1 MTGPAAQPRWIARL
15 LTLLGSALVVGG
27 GLLLAVAGPGVTAS
41 GADSA
46 FTLTLTTSAP
56 GASCDDSTYS
66 GPVCSGVSSG
76 DVITVAAGGL
86 TPSVQASIVECS
98 SVATQPVIAPY
109 PVSCSALSP
118 VTVPSSGPQSGEIS
132 GTFTVASGVLGPP
145 ETGDTPSCQSTS
157 GWPTTALLSIPD
169 CATSGDATTDAA
181 QYPCP
186 PTASQQAQGY
196 VCTLGVMDDND
207 DRVVG
212 TLLFGTETLPLCS
225 AVVATTYPTYPC
237 APSSSSSSPGTGS
250 GSSSSSPATSGPTST
265 STSTQPARTT
275 SSAVPVVLA
284 NQGTPP
290 TTATAVPAPS
300 SSLAVTGPGP
310 GLHAVFILGAALLL
324 AGLACLQLTD
334 APSRLVRATSHLRS
348 ARRSSTAHNPP
359 SLWQPRPGHRLP

>member
-186 PTASQQAQGY
+186 PTSAQVASGIQCGLLLGDVAGDQASAEILFASEPCRF
-196 VCTLGVMDDND
+196 VTDGVVSGND
-207 DRVVG
+207 IV
-212 TLLFGTETLPLCS
+212 TS
-225 AVVATTYPTYPC
+225 ATADFTSADIGDSISGAFIPAATTIV
-237 APSSSSSSPGTGS
+237 GV
-250 GSSSSSPATSGPTST
+250 TS
-265 STSTQPARTT
+265 
-275 SSAVPVVLA
+275 
-284 NQGTPP
+284 P
-290 TTATAVPAPS
+290 TTATVSAPAT
-300 SSLAVTGPGP
+300 A
-310 GLHAVFILGAALLL
+310 
-324 AGLACLQLTD
+324 
-334 APSRLVRATSHLRS
+334 
-348 ARRSSTAHNPP
+348 STAGV
-359 SLWQPRPGHRLP
+359 SLTLCS